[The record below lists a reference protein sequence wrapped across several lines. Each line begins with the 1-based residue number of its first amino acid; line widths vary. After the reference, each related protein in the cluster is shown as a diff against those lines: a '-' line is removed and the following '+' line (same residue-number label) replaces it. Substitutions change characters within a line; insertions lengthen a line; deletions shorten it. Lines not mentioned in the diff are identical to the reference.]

1 METLTILVDA
11 NSIGYAAHHATK
23 LYSGAMQ
30 TQAVFSFIK
39 TMRDLRQS
47 YPDAGIVVLWDGR
60 TEWRYEKLPEYK
72 SKRHADP
79 KLQLEHNAYKTQC
92 PYIKRALES
101 LGIKQMTSAIH
112 EADDLA
118 GILVE
123 RLASLPNSRILL
135 ITGDRDW
142 LQLVKP
148 NVSWRDLRESDRFI
162 HWNNFY
168 EKTGYKTPYAF
179 LEGKALQGDTS
190 DCIGGVGGIG
200 EMTAIKILTEYGS
213 VKEFW
218 NKCDRGWVPF
228 PIKSKPLRSLY
239 SGNSPFTK
247 EEWESQFVFVEDSA
261 LDADKN
267 EKARKK
273 ALKTH
278 MDSYAGQGRRL
289 FLRNFELMQLLRPA
303 PLVKEHLEII
313 KGEINETAF
322 AELCGELA
330 FVSILKNVPNF
341 IKPFYSGK

>member
-1 METLTILVDA
+1 MEKLTILVDA
-11 NSIGYAAHHATK
+11 NSIGYAAHHAIK
-23 LYSGAMQ
+23 LYSGSMQ

-39 TMRDLRQS
+39 TMRELRQS
-47 YPDAGIVVLWDGR
+47 YPDAGILVLWDGR
-60 TEWRYEKLPEYK
+60 AQWRFDCLPEYK
-72 SKRHADP
+72 STRQVDP
-79 KLQLEHNAYKTQC
+79 KAKLESDAYKMQI
-92 PYIKRALES
+92 PLIKRALTS

-123 RLASLPNSRILL
+123 RLASIPNSRILL

-148 NVSWRDLRESDRFI
+148 NVSWRDLRDDSRFI

-190 DCIGGVGGIG
+190 DCISGCGGIG
-200 EMTAIKILTEYGS
+200 EMTAIKVLTEYGS

-218 NKCDRGWVPF
+218 NMCDSGHVPE
-228 PIKSKPLRSLY
+228 SKPLRSLWQ
-239 SGNSPFTK
+239 GNSSFSK
-247 EEWESQFVFVEDSA
+247 EEWASQFVFVEDSR
-261 LDADKN
+261 LDSAQN

-273 ALKTH
+273 ALKAH
-278 MDSYAGQGRRL
+278 MDSYTGQGRRL
-289 FLRNFELMQLLRPA
+289 FLRNFKLMQLLRPA
-303 PLVKEHLEII
+303 PLVKEHLEIV
-313 KGEINETAF
+313 KGEINETDF

-330 FVSILKNVPNF
+330 FGSILSNLPNF
-341 IKPFYSGK
+341 IKPFHNGQ